1 MSQSSDG
8 SRPSGGGA
16 LTPYLIVQQAA
27 QAIEFY
33 QRAFGAREDFR
44 LMMNDGRV
52 GHAELRIGQARFS
65 LADEFP
71 ELGFRSPQALGG
83 TPVNLHLY
91 VDDVDAFVARARAAQ
106 ARVLAEPT
114 DESFGDRVARLADPS
129 GHVWMIATRK
139 QEVSPEEM
147 QRQIRQG

>member
-1 MSQSSDG
+1 MSQPTTAS
-8 SRPSGGGA
+8 
-16 LTPYLIVQQAA
+16 LIPYLIVQQAA

-52 GHAELRIGQARFS
+52 GHAELRIEGARFT

-71 ELGFRSPQALGG
+71 EMGHRSPQSLGG
-83 TPVNLHLY
+83 TPVLLHLY
-91 VDDVDAFVARARAAQ
+91 VQDVDAFVDRARAAQ
-106 ARVLAEPT
+106 ARVLAEPS

-129 GHVWMIATRK
+129 GHIWMIATRK

-147 QRQIRQG
+147 QRRIREG